1 MSDSALRDVTT
12 PKVAYVFPGQ
22 GTQHVGMG
30 KDLYDQSPVARK
42 LLDEVDEALDRPL
55 TKLMFEGP
63 AEELDLTI
71 NAQPAILATS
81 LAFLKASQEI
91 AGPELLPPP
100 DFAAGHSVGE
110 YSALAAAGVL
120 GIHDAVRLV
129 QERGRLMHETSQ
141 KQQGGM
147 AAVLGLDE
155 LTVEEICR
163 ETGAYISNINAADQV
178 VIAGEKIALARAMD
192 LASVRGAKRL
202 ITLQVSGAFHTAL
215 MQPAV
220 EGMRKAVGAANFN
233 DADVPIIANCAATPI
248 TDREDIKA
256 ELLEQLCGCV
266 QWRRSVSYLGNAGVT
281 QFFEIGP
288 GKVLS
293 GLIRRTCPDVQV
305 TGVNDA
311 QSLQSLTGT

>member
-1 MSDSALRDVTT
+1 MSDSTLSDVSS

-30 KDLYDQSPVARK
+30 MDLYEQSPVARK

-55 TKLMFEGP
+55 TRLMFEGP
-63 AEELDLTI
+63 QEELNLTI

-81 LAFLKASQEI
+81 LAFLKASQEF
-91 AGPELLPPP
+91 AGPEALPAPN
-100 DFAAGHSVGE
+100 FAAGHSVGE

-120 GIHDAVRLV
+120 DIHDAVRLV
-129 QERGRLMHETSQ
+129 QERGRLMHETAK

-192 LASVRGAKRL
+192 LAGVRGAKRL
-202 ITLQVSGAFHTAL
+202 ISLQVSGAFHTDL
-215 MQPAV
+215 MRPAIA
-220 EGMRKAVGAANFN
+220 GMKQAVSHANFS
-233 DADVPIIANCAATPI
+233 DASVPIIANCDASPI
-248 TDREDIKA
+248 TRQEDIKE

-266 QWRRSVSYLGNAGVT
+266 QWRRSMAYLWNEGVT
-281 QFFEIGP
+281 QFYEIGP

-293 GLIRRTCPDVQV
+293 GLIRRTCPDAQV
-305 TGVNDA
+305 IGVNDA
-311 QSLQSLTGT
+311 KSLQSLVG

>member
-1 MSDSALRDVTT
+1 MSDSDARDVSI

-30 KDLYDQSPVARK
+30 KDLYEQSPVARK

-63 AEELDLTI
+63 VEELNLTI

-81 LAFLKASQEI
+81 LAFLKASQEF
-91 AGPELLPPP
+91 AGPELLPAP

-141 KQQGGM
+141 RQQGGM

-155 LTVEEICR
+155 LTLEEICR
-163 ETGAYISNINAADQV
+163 ETGAYISNINAPDQV

-202 ITLQVSGAFHTAL
+202 ISLQVSGAFHTDL
-215 MQPAV
+215 MRPAV
-220 EGMRKAVGAANFN
+220 AGMQQAVSEAYFH
-233 DADVPIIANCAATPI
+233 DASVPIIANCDATPI
-248 TDREDIKA
+248 TSQEDIKQ

-266 QWRRSVSYLGNAGVT
+266 QWRRSMSYLWNAGVT
-281 QFFEIGP
+281 QFYEIGP

-293 GLIRRTCPDVQV
+293 GLIRRTCPDAQV

-311 QSLQSLTGT
+311 KSLQSLVG

>member
-1 MSDSALRDVTT
+1 MSDVSD

-30 KDLYDQSPVARK
+30 MDLYEAFPVARK
-42 LLDEVDEALDRPL
+42 LLDQVDEALDRPL
-55 TKLMFEGP
+55 TRLMFEGP
-63 AEELDLTI
+63 QEELNLTV

-81 LAFLKASQEI
+81 LAFLKASQAV
-91 AGPELLPPP
+91 AGPDVLPMP
-100 DFAAGHSVGE
+100 DFTAGHSVGE

-120 GIHDAVRLV
+120 GVGDAVRLV
-129 QERGRLMHETSQ
+129 QERGRLMHETAQ
-141 KQQGGM
+141 RQQGGM

-202 ITLQVSGAFHTAL
+202 ISLQVSGAFHTDL
-215 MQPAV
+215 MRPAV
-220 EGMRKAVGAANFN
+220 EGMREAVGAANFK
-233 DADVPIIANCAATPI
+233 DARVPIIANCDATPI
-248 TDREDIKA
+248 TNPEDIKN

-266 QWRRSVSYLGNAGVT
+266 QWRRTMSYLWSAGVT
-281 QFFEIGP
+281 QFYEIGP

-293 GLIRRTCPDVQV
+293 GLIRRTCPEAQV

-311 QSLQSLTGT
+311 KGLRSLVG

>member
-1 MSDSALRDVTT
+1 MSDSTSRDVSAS
-12 PKVAYVFPGQ
+12 KVAYVFPGQ

-30 KDLYDQSPVARK
+30 QDLYEQSPVARK

-63 AEELDLTI
+63 QEELNLTI

-91 AGPELLPPP
+91 AGPEALPAPN
-100 DFAAGHSVGE
+100 FTAGHSVGE

-141 KQQGGM
+141 RQQGGM

-202 ITLQVSGAFHTAL
+202 ISLQVSGAFHTDL
-215 MQPAV
+215 MRPAV
-220 EGMRKAVGAANFN
+220 AGMKQAVSQANFS
-233 DADVPIIANCAATPI
+233 DANVPIIANCDAAPI
-248 TDREDIKA
+248 TRQEDIKE

-266 QWRRSVSYLGNAGVT
+266 QWRRSMAYLWNEGVT
-281 QFFEIGP
+281 QFYEIGP

-293 GLIRRTCPDVQV
+293 GLIRRTCPDAQV
-305 TGVNDA
+305 IGVNDA
-311 QSLQSLTGT
+311 KSLQSLVG

>member
-1 MSDSALRDVTT
+1 MSDSTFGDVSS

-30 KDLYDQSPVARK
+30 MDLYEQSPVARK
-42 LLDEVDEALDRPL
+42 LLDEVDEALNRPL
-55 TKLMFEGP
+55 TRLMFEGP
-63 AEELDLTI
+63 QEELNLTV

-81 LAFLKASQEI
+81 LAFLKA
-91 AGPELLPPP
+91 AGPELLPAP
-100 DFAAGHSVGE
+100 DFTAGHSVGE

-129 QERGRLMHETSQ
+129 QERGRLMHETA
-141 KQQGGM
+141 KRQQGGM

-155 LTVEEICR
+155 LAVEEICR

-202 ITLQVSGAFHTAL
+202 ISLQVSGAFHTDL
-215 MQPAV
+215 MRPAV
-220 EGMRKAVGAANFN
+220 AGMQQAVGQANFH
-233 DADVPIIANCAATPI
+233 DAYVPIVANCDATPI
-248 TDREDIKA
+248 TSQEDIKN

-266 QWRRSVSYLGNAGVT
+266 QWRRSMSYMWNAGVT
-281 QFFEIGP
+281 QFYEIGP

-293 GLIRRTCPDVQV
+293 GLIRRTCPDAQV

-311 QSLQSLTGT
+311 KSLQSLAG